1 MPEKPAMPR
10 FVILEHDHPFPHW
23 DFMLESREVLRT
35 WRLSALPVP
44 GQAVAA
50 EPIGDHRMAY
60 LDYEGPVSR
69 GRGKVVRWDAGTFEW
84 EEDTAER
91 VVVRLA
97 GEKVRG
103 TVTLNIAGG

>member
-1 MPEKPAMPR
+1 MPR

-23 DFMLESREVLRT
+23 DFMLESGAVLRT
-35 WRLSALPVP
+35 WRLSAPPAP
-44 GQAVAA
+44 GQSVAA
-50 EPIGDHRMAY
+50 EPIGDHRKAY
-60 LDYEGPVSR
+60 LDYEGPLSG
-69 GRGKVVRWDAGTFEW
+69 GRGGVKQWDAGTFEW
-84 EEDTAER
+84 EEDGAER